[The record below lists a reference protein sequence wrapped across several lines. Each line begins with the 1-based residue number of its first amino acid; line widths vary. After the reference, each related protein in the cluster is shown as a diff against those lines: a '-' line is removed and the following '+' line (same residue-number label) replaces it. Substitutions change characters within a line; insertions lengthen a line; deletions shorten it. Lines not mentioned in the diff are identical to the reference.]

1 MTNKYIEELKQFIL
15 NPSFYRKSLKDMIA
29 VRKRLNESYK
39 KDNRIVVIFLVNYV
53 SCWSKMVNLYEK
65 LKANP
70 LFKPIIVCVPYFYR
84 VSEIRCNK
92 NQKNETYE
100 YFISKGYDAVNAI
113 DSNGKWVDLRSFE
126 PYYVFCA
133 RPYNN
138 CLPKCYRSGS
148 ISKYALLCVILY
160 GETISSSEA
169 KEVINHGYFKN
180 VFCYF
185 SFDDTEKEIFIEKN
199 KFGIQNNIQK
209 CEALGKVGLEYIVKK
224 KKDKDNSRRKVIWT
238 PRWSVKGGS
247 NFFVY
252 KDVIF
257 ELANIYNDIDF
268 IIRPHPLMFTNFIS
282 SGIMSLE
289 EVNSFKDKCS
299 NSQNI
304 TLDNN
309 KEYIETFWQSDL
321 LISDFSSLLIEY
333 LVTAKPIIYCL
344 HRTRFEYTDI
354 GKKLLSSVYLA
365 NDKDDLIKEFE
376 LWHSNTDIKKEER
389 SKLIKELE
397 IEGCSNRIVN
407 KLIEYIEKE

>member
-1 MTNKYIEELKQFIL
+1 MINKNIEELKQFIL
-15 NPSFYRKSLKDMIA
+15 NPSFYRKSLKDMA
-29 VRKRLNESYK
+29 NVRNRLKESFK

-53 SCWSKMVNLYEK
+53 PCWSKMVNLYEE

-92 NQKNETYE
+92 NKKNETYD
-100 YFISKGYDAVNAI
+100 YFISRGYDVVNAI
-113 DSNGKWVDLRSFE
+113 DLNGKWIDLRSFN

-169 KEVINHGYFKN
+169 KGVINRGYFKN
-180 VFCYF
+180 VFSYF

-199 KFGIQNNIQK
+199 KLGIQNNIQK
-209 CEALGKVGLEYIVKK
+209 CEALGKVGLEYIIIKK
-224 KKDKDNSRRKVIWT
+224 KEKDNSRRKVIWT

-247 NFFVY
+247 NFFEY
-252 KDVIF
+252 KDIIF

-282 SGIMSLE
+282 SGIMSQE
-289 EVNSFKDKCS
+289 EVNAFKNRCF
-299 NSQNI
+299 NSQNV
-304 TLDNN
+304 TLDTE
-309 KEYIETFWQSDL
+309 KEYIDTFWQSDL

-344 HRTRFEYTDI
+344 HSTKFEYTDT
-354 GKKLLSSVYLA
+354 GKKLLSSVYLV
-365 NDKDDLIKEFE
+365 NNKEELVKEIEYWYNNIDL
-376 LWHSNTDIKKEER
+376 KKEGR
-389 SKLIKELE
+389 NKLIKELE
-397 IEGCSNRIVN
+397 IEGCSKKIAN
-407 KLIEYIEKE
+407 KLIEYME